1 MGGRARR
8 PFKETGRGTADES
21 TTAVPA
27 PRPGRRGTQNPDWE
41 RTFGLWS
48 GSVGTARQSSDHG
61 SLTPP

>member
-21 TTAVPA
+21 TTAVPT

-48 GSVGTARQSSDHG
+48 GSVGTAR
-61 SLTPP
+61 